1 MESSAVYD
9 GGVRIGKGRNIPL
22 IGTDEQ
28 DNKSSCRLG
37 WLLKGG
43 TMRWTSKI
51 QNNKEKMCTTKEFVK
66 RTCRLEVSV
75 KDRHRKQTV
84 GKGLF

>member
-1 MESSAVYD
+1 
-9 GGVRIGKGRNIPL
+9 
-22 IGTDEQ
+22 
-28 DNKSSCRLG
+28 
-37 WLLKGG
+37 
-43 TMRWTSKI
+43 MRWTSKI